1 MAAEAKKMGPWAKFI
16 NWYESYNGKRWT
28 AIVYSLGASVVIIG
42 ALGKIMHYWWA
53 PVVLPIGMGV
63 EAFLFALGCLDKPH
77 PEFHWEEVFPQL
89 LGYGTDPEILKE
101 LETRPRPT
109 LLNGNEAAP
118 AASAASASVPAMDA
132 QPMSAGDMKSLKEG
146 IANMSKVAEQMADLG
161 KVAASTAKLGE
172 KAEAAAE
179 AADKFAQAAGA
190 LGANNEKLNASMA
203 ACATSLEGAVAGS
216 KAYKEAVE
224 AASKNAAAFSA
235 DVEKIHAAMAE
246 AAKANAEYEAGAKK
260 LAKQVSDLNGIYGN
274 MLNAIA

>member
-1 MAAEAKKMGPWAKFI
+1 MANQKEKSGFMA
-16 NWYESYNGKRWT
+16 WYESYKGQRVVGM
-28 AIVYSLGASVVIIG
+28 VYSIGASVVIIG
-42 ALGKIMHYWWA
+42 ALFKILHWPGA
-53 PVVLPIGMGV
+53 SIVLMIGMFT
-63 EAFLFALGCLDKPH
+63 EAFLFLIGCLDKPH
-77 PEFHWEEVFPQL
+77 ASYHWEEVFPQL
-89 LGYGTDPEILKE
+89 LGHGADPELIAEKASQ
-101 LETRPRPT
+101 PRPT
-109 LLNGNEAAP
+109 LLGGGAVAPAAAAP
-118 AASAASASVPAMDA
+118 AAGAHVEA
-132 QPMSAGDMKSLKEG
+132 KSLSDADLASMKEG
-146 IANMSKVAEQMADLG
+146 INNLAKTAGQLADLS

-224 AASKNAAAFSA
+224 AASKNAVAFSA

>member
-42 ALGKIMHYWWA
+42 ALGKINHYSWA

-109 LLNGNEAAP
+109 LLGGGEAAAAP
-118 AASAASASVPAMDA
+118 AA
-132 QPMSAGDMKSLKEG
+132 AGVKVEAKSLSDADLASMKEG
-146 IANMSKVAEQMADLG
+146 INNLAKTANQLADLG

-246 AAKANAEYEAGAKK
+246 AAKANAEYEAASKK